1 MNLHLFYSRLRG
13 RPTCIRSRTARIGW
27 RARIFNI
34 GVADSQIQIGDHTWI
49 LGDLLIF
56 AHSGDIRIGEWCYVG
71 EGSRIWSASSIHI
84 CNRVLISYNVSIL
97 DSLTHPIDFKQR
109 HQHFRDI
116 VTTGHPKVIDLDARP
131 VYIEDDVWI
140 GASSCI
146 LRGVRI
152 GRGAIVAAGSVV
164 TKDVPPMVIV
174 AGNPAKIIRSI
185 APPSSLKLMPFEKN
199 H

>member
-1 MNLHLFYSRLRG
+1 L
-13 RPTCIRSRTARIGW
+13 
-27 RARIFNI
+27 RARIYNI
-34 GVADSQIQIGDHTWI
+34 GVADSQIQIGEHTWI
-49 LGDLLIF
+49 LGDLLVF

-84 CNRVLISYNVSIL
+84 CDRVLISYNVSIL
-97 DSLTHPIDFKQR
+97 DSLTHPIDFKER

-116 VTTGHPKVIDLDARP
+116 VTTGHPTEIDLGGRP

-185 APPSSLKLMPFEKN
+185 APPSSFKLRPSENKR
-199 H
+199 

>member
-13 RPTCIRSRTARIGW
+13 RPTCIRGRTARIG
-27 RARIFNI
+27 RCARIFNL
-34 GVADSQIQIGDHTWI
+34 GVTDSQIKIGEHTWI
-49 LGDLLIF
+49 LGDLLVF
-56 AHSGDIRIGEWCYVG
+56 AHSGKIRIGEWCYVG

-84 CNRVLISYNVSIL
+84 SNRVLISCNVTIL
-97 DSLTHPIDFKQR
+97 DSLTHPIDSMQR

-116 VTTGHPKVIDLDARP
+116 VTSGHPKKIDLDGKP
-131 VYIEDDVWI
+131 VYIEEDVWI

-152 GRGAIVAAGSVV
+152 GYGAIVAAASVV

-174 AGNPAKIIRSI
+174 AGNPARIIRSI
-185 APPSSLKLMPFEKN
+185 VA